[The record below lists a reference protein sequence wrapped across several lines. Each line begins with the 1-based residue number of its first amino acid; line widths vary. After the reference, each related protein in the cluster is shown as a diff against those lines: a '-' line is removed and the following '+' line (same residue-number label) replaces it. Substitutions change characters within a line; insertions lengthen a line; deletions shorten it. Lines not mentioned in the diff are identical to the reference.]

1 MKRILGSLVFSSLL
15 SGAAVCSATT
25 PAMDY
30 FTRLFSPLQAN
41 VTPIL
46 SFTSGMTLAP
56 RSGKSKTFPVI
67 DSSTYHFSANRDTQV
82 NGIVDFFVGGE
93 YALSTRW
100 QLQSGLSYTIA
111 QIPAKGTLTQ
121 GVDPQSA
128 DVFDYHYRVLT
139 QQLLWQTKLL
149 MSWCRYKPYALVAI
163 GPAFNQ
169 AGHYVVHNPPFLTFS
184 PYFKHHMQTAF
195 SYMVGL
201 GVDVNLRP
209 HWRLGGGY
217 RFSDFGR
224 VQLGQGRI
232 DTVHIPGTL
241 TQASVYVHELVAE
254 VTYVF

>member
-1 MKRILGSLVFSSLL
+1 MKRIVTTLVFSSLL
-15 SGAAVCSATT
+15 SSATAFSATT
-25 PAMDY
+25 TMDY
-30 FTRLFSPLQAN
+30 FTRLFSPFQGK

-46 SFTSGMTLAP
+46 SFTTGMTLAP
-56 RSGKSKTFPVI
+56 RSGKSKTFPEI
-67 DSSTYHFSANRDTQV
+67 DSSTYHFSADHQTRV

-93 YALSTRW
+93 YALTSRY
-100 QLQSGLSYTIA
+100 QLQTGLAYAIA
-111 QIPAKGTLTQ
+111 QVPAKGTLIQ

-149 MSWCRYKPYALVAI
+149 MSWCRYKPYILAAI

-169 AGHYVVHNPPFLTFS
+169 GGHYVVHTPRFLTFS
-184 PYFKHHMQTAF
+184 PQFKHNMQTAF
-195 SYMVGL
+195 SYVVGF
-201 GVDVNLRP
+201 GVDVNIRQ

-224 VQLGQGRI
+224 VQLGRGHI
-232 DTVHIPGTL
+232 DTVHVPGTL
-241 TQASVYVHELVAE
+241 TQSNVYIHELVAE